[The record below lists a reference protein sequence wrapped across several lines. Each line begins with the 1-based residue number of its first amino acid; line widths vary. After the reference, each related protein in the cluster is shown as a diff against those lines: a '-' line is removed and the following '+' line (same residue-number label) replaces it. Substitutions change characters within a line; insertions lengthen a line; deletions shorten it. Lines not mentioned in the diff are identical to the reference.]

1 MGRLQKS
8 YSTCM
13 ECGGKMKMKSGGKWI
28 QSAIKNPGSF
38 TKQAQSAG
46 MSVPAFKNKVL
57 ANKED
62 YSTTTVRRA
71 NLANTLSKMRKGQG
85 GMDFKNPMAPDRMM
99 AESDDVM
106 ENSAMMDISPLD
118 NAVELLDP
126 NMTQARQ
133 ILESAEKQLAKQQEK
148 DKVKAYQKMLNEKY
162 GAGLAE
168 DGSWGPKTQKA
179 YEMYVKSKSTTPKMS
194 TKDEAIFG
202 SEKKPVR
209 MEPINITAKPRTNQP
224 SLMPSRPIP
233 QNQPRLSDYLSKPV
247 NTRSYSDNTR
257 VAAPVRNMTTATT
270 RFNQTQIGPTIKPT
284 QRPASKS
291 TLSSYI
297 KNK

>member
-46 MSVPAFKNKVL
+46 MSVPAFRDKVL

-62 YSTTTVRRA
+62 YSSTTVKRA
-71 NLANTLSKMRKGQG
+71 NLAKTLSRMRKGQG
-85 GMDFKNPMAPDRMM
+85 GMEFKDPMGPDRMM
-99 AESDDVM
+99 SEPDEMVQS
-106 ENSAMMDISPLD
+106 SAMMDISPLD

-133 ILESAEKQLAKQQEK
+133 VLASAEKELSKQQQKE
-148 DKVKAYQKMLNEKY
+148 KVKAYQKMLNEKY
-162 GAGLAE
+162 GAGLVP
-168 DGSWGPKTQKA
+168 DGAWGPKTQKA
-179 YEMYVKSKSTTPKMS
+179 YEMYVKNAKTSSTAPSKANTASWMKTPEPKFSVPVNMMPTTSRPSLSTYLNAVPQNNKGFDKAVGDLRRMPVSGNQPAAPTTSAKKTTP
-194 TKDEAIFG
+194 A
-202 SEKKPVR
+202 KK
-209 MEPINITAKPRTNQP
+209 A
-224 SLMPSRPIP
+224 
-233 QNQPRLSDYLSKPV
+233 
-247 NTRSYSDNTR
+247 
-257 VAAPVRNMTTATT
+257 
-270 RFNQTQIGPTIKPT
+270 
-284 QRPASKS
+284 

-297 KNK
+297 RNSSKPISPIKIR

>member
-46 MSVPAFKNKVL
+46 MSVPAFRDKVL

-62 YSTTTVRRA
+62 YSSTTVKRA
-71 NLANTLSKMRKGQG
+71 NLAKTLSRMRKGQG
-85 GMDFKNPMAPDRMM
+85 GMEFKDPMGPDRMM
-99 AESDDVM
+99 SEPDEMM

-179 YEMYVKSKSTTPKMS
+179 YEMYIKSKSTTPKMD
-194 TKDEAIFG
+194 TKEEVIFG

-209 MEPINITAKPRTNQP
+209 METINITAKPSSKPTT
-224 SLMPSRPIP
+224 LLPSRPIP